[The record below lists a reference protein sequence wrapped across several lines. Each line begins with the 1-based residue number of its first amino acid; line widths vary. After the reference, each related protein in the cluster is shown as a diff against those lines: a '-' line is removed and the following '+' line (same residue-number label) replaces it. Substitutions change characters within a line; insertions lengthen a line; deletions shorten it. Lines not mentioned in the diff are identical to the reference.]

1 MVKKSVCIRRL
12 LLCHFTD
19 DDLTLETM
27 HNCCNRCHNNCKCDG
42 DKCVKALYPFDKL
55 HSVAEEVEKVR
66 AVNEDDKNCLRDA
79 LKEIKKAISTRI
91 TATFF
96 DTSGVLCYGFSD
108 SIIEAIVENS
118 YKIFTI
124 TDLMAHSFVSSLQ
137 LAVTVLEVF
146 AEVFE
151 DINLDSSLYNLA
163 VQMEPSYS
171 SLVEN

>member
-1 MVKKSVCIRRL
+1 M
-12 LLCHFTD
+12 
-19 DDLTLETM
+19 
-27 HNCCNRCHNNCKCDG
+27 
-42 DKCVKALYPFDKL
+42 
-55 HSVAEEVEKVR
+55 
-66 AVNEDDKNCLRDA
+66 
-79 LKEIKKAISTRI
+79 
-91 TATFF
+91 ATFF

-163 VQMEPSYS
+163 VLMEPTYS